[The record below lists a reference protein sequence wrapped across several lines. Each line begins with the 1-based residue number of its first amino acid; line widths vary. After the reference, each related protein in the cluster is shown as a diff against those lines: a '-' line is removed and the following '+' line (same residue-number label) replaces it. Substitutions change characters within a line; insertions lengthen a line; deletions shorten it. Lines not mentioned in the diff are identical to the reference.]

1 MMVKEIYGCEER
13 EQSLC
18 PSFMKSGSISLSLSQ
33 NELAIKDSRIYVVE
47 QREEKNVEE
56 SKREEEVVQVEERQE
71 VAEVP
76 VQEEDHSRKEDSE
89 LTSSK
94 EKRNRKFTREE
105 DEKLKA
111 LVKIYGEGAWS
122 RIADEMGG
130 RNRKQVRE
138 RYVNFLKKERVV
150 SEFTPEED
158 ALILQFVQTSG
169 RKWSSIAEQLTG
181 KTPIMI
187 KNRYYAK
194 LRRTTKLESKQRSG
208 SSGGSRADSST
219 GGQLTPSH
227 KPAKQ
232 NGLVTLQ
239 LGKAESLEKLRAQEE
254 SIKLALAELRKKIAR
269 ARASGGKE

>member
-1 MMVKEIYGCEER
+1 MVKEIYGSEDR

-33 NELAIKDSRIYVVE
+33 NELAIKDSRIYAVE
-47 QREEKNVEE
+47 QRKQNSRED
-56 SKREEEVVQVEERQE
+56 SKKEEEVVQVEGGQE
-71 VAEVP
+71 VVELP

-89 LTSSK
+89 LTSAK

-105 DEKLKA
+105 DDKLKA

-158 ALILQFVQTSG
+158 ALILQFVQVNG
-169 RKWSSIAEQLTG
+169 RKWSSIAEQLTD

-194 LRRTTKLESKQRSG
+194 LRKTTKLESKQRSG
-208 SSGGSRADSST
+208 SSAGSRADSST

-232 NGLVTLQ
+232 NGLVTIK
-239 LGKAESLEKLRAQEE
+239 LGKAESLEKLKAQEG
-254 SIKLALAELRKKIAR
+254 SMKLALAELKKKIAKVK
-269 ARASGGKE
+269 AGGRKV